1 MVPYTTMKQRTQ
13 KENIK
18 LKGGLRAIKTSAK
31 NDIVVVL
38 DNIKS
43 MYNVGAIFRTC
54 EGAKVKKMML
64 CGITATPPRDKI
76 YKTSMGTVDLVEW
89 EYFDDT
95 AKAVAKL
102 KDEGYKIVALEQTDD
117 SVHYKKADYS
127 APLAIILGHEKNGV
141 SHKVLDMA
149 DLAVEIPMHGQANSL
164 NVATS
169 AGVIIFE
176 AIEQG

>member
-1 MVPYTTMKQRTQ
+1 MKQRTQ

-18 LKGGLRAIKTSAK
+18 LKGGLRKVKTSAK

-54 EGAKVKKMML
+54 ECAKVKKIIL

-89 EYFDDT
+89 EYFHDT
-95 AKAVAKL
+95 TQAIKKL
-102 KDEGYKIVALEQTDD
+102 KDDGYCIMALEQTDN
-117 SVHYKKADYS
+117 SVHYKTVGYPK
-127 APLAIILGHEKNGV
+127 PLAIILGHEKNGI
-141 SHKVLDMA
+141 SRKVLNMV
-149 DLAVEIPMHGQANSL
+149 DLAVEIPMYGQANSL

-169 AGVIIFE
+169 AGIIIFE
-176 AIEQG
+176 AISSIKPK